1 MKKLKQLYAYF
12 ILQRWHL
19 HSIALPFGFLYGYL
33 ANVQNWFGLKTA
45 YFEQI
50 VGTQY
55 IWQTLL
61 AIGIGYGICGW
72 LFENLQ
78 SWYYNVNKKTADWK
92 KNSVPDIWFTGSVFL
107 LGHIIYLVIFEF

>member
-1 MKKLKQLYAYF
+1 MKKLKQLYTYF
-12 ILQRWHL
+12 ILMRWHL

-55 IWQTLL
+55 IWQTILNCIL
-61 AIGIGYGICGW
+61 GYGFSW
-72 LFENLQ
+72 LFEILQ
-78 SWYYNVNKKTADWK
+78 SHFYNVNKTTAEFK

-107 LGHIIYLVIFEF
+107 LGYIIWCLIFEF